1 MASISTAIKLND
13 QMTAPLRN
21 ITNAMNMMLSTWDS
35 LESSTA
41 SGLDVGNVE
50 AVRAELNRATQALD
64 NMGDEQQEFN
74 QMVHQGSSAV
84 DGMTGKILGMVGAYG
99 GMQAIKNLVNMSDEF
114 SQTTARLNMINDGLQ
129 TTEELTDKIFAS
141 AQRSRASFTDVADT
155 VAKLSLNAGDAFS
168 SNDEAIL
175 FAENLNKLYA
185 IAGTSQASIASST
198 LQLTQALGSGVLRG
212 EEFNAVFEAA
222 PNIMHE
228 VAEYMNVPVG
238 QLRNMAAEGKITAD
252 IVKKAL
258 LGATKDINSQFEEIP
273 MTWSQVWTGITNELY
288 YATIPI
294 LEVIS
299 LLAQNWSILEPL
311 VIGVTVALGL
321 YTAALAIGK
330 TITTLSAIAT
340 AFHTA
345 MTSGWSIATFTAT
358 VAQKGLNA
366 ALLACPLTWFV
377 MILIGVLAIFYAII
391 AAINKFTGTTISAT
405 GIITG
410 VVYSLFSFL
419 WNIVAAFVNFFAS
432 VWDDPI
438 GSIARLFGD
447 LADSVLGVLEL
458 IAKGIDKVF
467 GSHLADTVGGWR
479 DSLSGMI
486 DKEFGAGKVIM
497 PEMDTVDAFT
507 TGYEWGEGL
516 EDSVGSMFG
525 GDLPAE
531 YPLEGLTAQM
541 GDVVDNTGATADA
554 LTISNEDLKYMRDL
568 AEQEVINRFTTAEV
582 KVDLGGVTNNVNSNV
597 DLDGVVDYLATGVE
611 EAMVRIAEGVHN

>member
-74 QMVHQGSSAV
+74 QMVNQGSSAV

-228 VAEYMNVPVG
+228 VADYMNVPVG
-238 QLRNMAAEGKITAD
+238 QLRNMAAEGKIQQGNY
-252 IVKKAL
+252 L
-258 LGATKDINSQFEEIP
+258 L
-273 MTWSQVWTGITNELY
+273 
-288 YATIPI
+288 
-294 LEVIS
+294 
-299 LLAQNWSILEPL
+299 
-311 VIGVTVALGL
+311 
-321 YTAALAIGK
+321 
-330 TITTLSAIAT
+330 IA
-340 AFHTA
+340 
-345 MTSGWSIATFTAT
+345 
-358 VAQKGLNA
+358 VED
-366 ALLACPLTWFV
+366 
-377 MILIGVLAIFYAII
+377 II
-391 AAINKFTGTTISAT
+391 A
-405 GIITG
+405 
-410 VVYSLFSFL
+410 
-419 WNIVAAFVNFFAS
+419 
-432 VWDDPI
+432 
-438 GSIARLFGD
+438 
-447 LADSVLGVLEL
+447 
-458 IAKGIDKVF
+458 
-467 GSHLADTVGGWR
+467 
-479 DSLSGMI
+479 
-486 DKEFGAGKVIM
+486 
-497 PEMDTVDAFT
+497 
-507 TGYEWGEGL
+507 
-516 EDSVGSMFG
+516 
-525 GDLPAE
+525 
-531 YPLEGLTAQM
+531 
-541 GDVVDNTGATADA
+541 
-554 LTISNEDLKYMRDL
+554 
-568 AEQEVINRFTTAEV
+568 
-582 KVDLGGVTNNVNSNV
+582 
-597 DLDGVVDYLATGVE
+597 
-611 EAMVRIAEGVHN
+611 